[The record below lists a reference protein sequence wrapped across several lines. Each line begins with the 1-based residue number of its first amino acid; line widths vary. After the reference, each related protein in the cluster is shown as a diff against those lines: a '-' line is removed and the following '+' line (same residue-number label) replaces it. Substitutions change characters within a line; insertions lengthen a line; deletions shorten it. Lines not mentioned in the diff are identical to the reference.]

1 MRKQSMLPAAMDLVK
16 LVGLVIKFPLWH
28 FFSSQKGQEIAE
40 MPLRGTTPN
49 ISKFKRAP
57 WLIAKC
63 RLDLYWHILLSRK
76 HLKVQSSISSMQILS
91 TYFWSAFGPDVN
103 FVQNLP
109 DAFCIELNT
118 CGSTA
123 VTGADWTEVCV
134 CRSSLCSVKN
144 VTHWFSGGH

>member
-1 MRKQSMLPAAMDLVK
+1 MTVQ
-16 LVGLVIKFPLWH
+16 VGF
-28 FFSSQKGQEIAE
+28 
-40 MPLRGTTPN
+40 
-49 ISKFKRAP
+49 
-57 WLIAKC
+57 
-63 RLDLYWHILLSRK
+63 ILAHTAFRK

-123 VTGADWTEVCV
+123 VTGADRTEVGV
-134 CRSSLCSVKN
+134 CSLSLCSVKN
-144 VTHWFSGGH
+144 VTHWFSGGHQLFLRTN